1 MTHQIPTGKTFTG
14 AALVAAAVIA
24 GGTATALQG
33 EATDPPSPA
42 AGHSEVVATWLVNFE
57 DGPYE
62 WNVAEHQV
70 DSVGI
75 DLTHAAP
82 TFLIGDGEYSTVIT
96 GPEVRGRLADGE
108 ALFRRPTLTTHA
120 AALGGEPAT
129 LMEWTISTD
138 DTGPGSDPFEPGP
151 GAHDIDI
158 IRDWLAPSETF
169 NMKAGIPA
177 FVMVSSG
184 WVTTADGT
192 RIDAGGWATLQGD
205 IALTNGGEEP
215 AVLLAAWISPVLE
228 LPAAPTTTEHAE
240 HDDRADLEHP
250 ACHRRPDH
258 GRTGDHGCT
267 GCVDHDDI
275 SEHHDR
281 SDDDH
286 VGEHHDDVA
295 EHHRRRVDDHV
306 AVDHHDGAVV
316 GIIASTAIRS
326 GVDVSRSRGRSARRS
341 EWRGPADHGTTD
353 SAVHG
358 VAVLTSTVRRVRCS
372 EHSPGE
378 RKQAG
383 AESGGRRLGA
393 LRTQPAEPRRTMTS
407 LGRRRSSATSPV
419 RRKPVRRVLRRRRQL
434 DK

>member
-1 MTHQIPTGKTFTG
+1 M
-14 AALVAAAVIA
+14 
-24 GGTATALQG
+24 
-33 EATDPPSPA
+33 
-42 AGHSEVVATWLVNFE
+42 NFE

-228 LPAAPTTTEHAE
+228 LPAAPTTTSTPSTTIAPTSNVP
-240 HDDRADLEHP
+240 P
-250 ACHRRPDH
+250 ATAAPTTAAPAGCRLRRPRRH
-258 GRTGDHGCT
+258 IRAP
-267 GCVDHDDI
+267 
-275 SEHHDR
+275 R
-281 SDDDH
+281 S
-286 VGEHHDDVA
+286 
-295 EHHRRRVDDHV
+295 
-306 AVDHHDGAVV
+306 
-316 GIIASTAIRS
+316 
-326 GVDVSRSRGRSARRS
+326 
-341 EWRGPADHGTTD
+341 
-353 SAVHG
+353 
-358 VAVLTSTVRRVRCS
+358 
-372 EHSPGE
+372 
-378 RKQAG
+378 Q
-383 AESGGRRLGA
+383 
-393 LRTQPAEPRRTMTS
+393 
-407 LGRRRSSATSPV
+407 
-419 RRKPVRRVLRRRRQL
+419 
-434 DK
+434 